1 MLYKRNR
8 VCSTFKSLKMYHFYL
23 THTSSLAFASWWRA
37 VPRIE
42 NTRTTACSVQTLI
55 LPSPYNYMIYMMS
68 IFVPKREASPHSLTV
83 RLHNRS
89 HTHTQSFSSI
99 AIPRVSLLHALTSV
113 SSTLQA
119 HHSHTSPSHDL
130 SASDIMPMLPHCP
143 TYKWREGAVEE
154 DDSGG

>member
-1 MLYKRNR
+1 MLYFQVFEDVPFLSNTHFFTCIRFLVTCTTQNR
-8 VCSTFKSLKMYHFYL
+8 EYNNHNLLGSDLNPPFTLVKS
-23 THTSSLAFASWWRA
+23 W
-37 VPRIE
+37 
-42 NTRTTACSVQTLI
+42 
-55 LPSPYNYMIYMMS
+55 PYNYMIYMMS
-68 IFVPKREASPHSLTV
+68 TFVPKREASSHSLTV
-83 RLHNRS
+83 WLHNRS
-89 HTHTQSFSSI
+89 ATHTQSFSSI